1 MTTQTVEIQ
10 ILGKT
15 MRVNCPAGQDQ
26 ALLEAA
32 SDFNHRLHELS
43 VRTKVTNIERLLTIA
58 ALNVC
63 HELHSE
69 RQINTDNNTQMQ
81 QRVLF
86 LNEMIDDAL
95 LKDHVHGKK
104 KVKVT

>member
-1 MTTQTVEIQ
+1 MTTQAVEIQ

-26 ALLEAA
+26 ALLDAA
-32 SDFNHRLHELS
+32 TDFNHRLHELS

-63 HELHSE
+63 NELHME
-69 RQINTDNNTQMQ
+69 RQQNADDKT
-81 QRVLF
+81 RVGHHVIL
-86 LNEMIDDAL
+86 LQEMIDRAL
-95 LKDHVHGKK
+95 SKHSAD
-104 KVKVT
+104 VKSK